1 MAFCRAKS
9 LLSLLSL
16 PSKGSALSLGALLAA
31 GLAGAGSLA
40 RAQVFVVGEKS
51 AMADVSTDF
60 HPTRVEF
67 STSPIDERGRRELI
81 RDLLAEQ
88 GFAHRALPLGE
99 DLVLVANGSL
109 RPSGD
114 GYKAMLYKK
123 GQSAAPGDR
132 VVISAVTVKPDRI
145 VFDLNGG
152 PYLKHRFLRHIE
164 LNDMP
169 IVSPDDEYV
178 TGCRVTLLFEGGIPE
193 VSAPEVK
200 ALLDPIIDFGVKT
213 SAEAY
218 ADSLPQFL
226 KDAINQ
232 HDVLVGMNS
241 KMVLA
246 ALGPAQSKVRE
257 LVPGSTD
264 RHYEEWI
271 YGQAPQTVR
280 FVRFEHD
287 RVTQLRIAALG
298 KPIDTHDKNELRGY
312 LDGDNPDTTREIA
325 LGDGEADKGS
335 SGPPT
340 ILKPGEVAPGSSQR
354 VRLPVSLPDT
364 PPGAPTD
371 KTTPA
376 PAAST
381 PANKSAGDPAT
392 PSPNTEP
399 GNPSMAPGGPLDS
412 SASSASPSASSANP
426 PAAAPADQPAADAPA
441 DLPPTSTH

>member
-1 MAFCRAKS
+1 
-9 LLSLLSL
+9 
-16 PSKGSALSLGALLAA
+16 
-31 GLAGAGSLA
+31 
-40 RAQVFVVGEKS
+40 
-51 AMADVSTDF
+51 
-60 HPTRVEF
+60 
-67 STSPIDERGRRELI
+67 
-81 RDLLAEQ
+81 
-88 GFAHRALPLGE
+88 
-99 DLVLVANGSL
+99 
-109 RPSGD
+109 
-114 GYKAMLYKK
+114 MLYKK

-132 VVISAVTVKPDRI
+132 VVISAVTVKADRI

-164 LNDMP
+164 LDGMP
-169 IVSPDDEYV
+169 IVLPTTTSMS

-246 ALGPAQSKVRE
+246 AMGPPQSKVRE

-298 KPIDTHDKNELRGY
+298 QAIAVHDENEMHGY
-312 LDGDNPDTTREIA
+312 LDPEDTREVA
-325 LGDGEADKGS
+325 MGDAKPGSGEAAAAK
-335 SGPPT
+335 PPS
-340 ILKPGEVAPGSSQR
+340 ILKPGEVAPGSSQQ
-354 VRLPVSLPDT
+354 VQMPVSIPK
-364 PPGAPTD
+364 PSPGSND
-371 KTTPA
+371 PA
-376 PAAST
+376 PAS
-381 PANKSAGDPAT
+381 
-392 PSPNTEP
+392 SPE
-399 GNPSMAPGGPLDS
+399 
-412 SASSASPSASSANP
+412 
-426 PAAAPADQPAADAPA
+426 PAADKPA
-441 DLPPTSTH
+441 NQLIASASR